1 MISRNGTK
9 SLTTFGVRV
18 LLRAVSSLETKKLL
32 YINTMSRLQNCIP
45 LYVGC
50 ETNKGTF
57 IGIVKNSLFIQN
69 GEHSITEYSKQSVG
83 QTVFLHL
90 KRLSDITDEQSQE
103 LNKKGFNIGRPSGYT
118 FSNDAFLYLLSLH
131 VDLFGL
137 INAGM
142 AKDLKTC

>member
-1 MISRNGTK
+1 
-9 SLTTFGVRV
+9 
-18 LLRAVSSLETKKLL
+18 
-32 YINTMSRLQNCIP
+32 MSRLENCIP

-50 ETNKGTF
+50 ETNKGKF
-57 IGIVKNSLFIQN
+57 VGIVKDFLFIQN
-69 GEHSITEYSKQSVG
+69 GEHSITEYNKQSLG

>member
-1 MISRNGTK
+1 MH
-9 SLTTFGVRV
+9 
-18 LLRAVSSLETKKLL
+18 SSFPFLCVKPKKIL
-32 YINTMSRLQNCIP
+32 YITVMSRLEKCIP
-45 LYVGC
+45 LYIGC
-50 ETNKGTF
+50 ETNKGRF
-57 IGIVKNSLFIQN
+57 VGMVKDSLFIQN
-69 GEHSITEYSKQSVG
+69 GEHTTSEFSKQLLG

-90 KRLSDITDEQSQE
+90 KRLSDITDQQSQE
-103 LNKKGFNIGRPSGYT
+103 LNRKGFNIGRPSGYT

>member
-1 MISRNGTK
+1 MY
-9 SLTTFGVRV
+9 
-18 LLRAVSSLETKKLL
+18 SSFPFLCVKPKKFL
-32 YINTMSRLQNCIP
+32 YINVMSRLEKCIP
-45 LYVGC
+45 LYIGC

-57 IGIVKNSLFIQN
+57 VGMVKDSLFIQN
-69 GEHSITEYSKQSVG
+69 GEHTTSEFSKQLLG